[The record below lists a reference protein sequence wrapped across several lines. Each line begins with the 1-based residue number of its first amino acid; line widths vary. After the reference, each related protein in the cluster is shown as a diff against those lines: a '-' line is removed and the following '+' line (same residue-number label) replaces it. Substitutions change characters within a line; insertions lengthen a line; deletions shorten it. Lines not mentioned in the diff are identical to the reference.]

1 MLLFSHL
8 LVLFAVT
15 DSCSR
20 FFDWLTSVSLLYV
33 IFLINNNSL
42 IFTVSVLLQYYFK
55 SKPIECLNTKS
66 TVSFK

>member
-33 IFLINNNSL
+33 IFLINNLL
-42 IFTVSVLLQYYFK
+42 IFTLSVLLKYYFK
-55 SKPIECLNTKS
+55 SKPIECVNTKS
-66 TVSFK
+66 TLSFK